1 MDENN
6 LYFLTGKYFS
16 FDEVINNEETLNKK
30 YKHLYKPNGFNS
42 FYDMVLFCKSNT
54 EK

>member
-30 YKHLYKPNGFNS
+30 I
-42 FYDMVLFCKSNT
+42 
-54 EK
+54 